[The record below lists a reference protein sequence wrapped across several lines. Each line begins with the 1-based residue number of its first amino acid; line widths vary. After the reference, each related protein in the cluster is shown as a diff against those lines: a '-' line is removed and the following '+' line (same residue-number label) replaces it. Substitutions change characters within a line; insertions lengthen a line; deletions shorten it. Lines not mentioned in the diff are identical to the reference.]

1 MLGQGA
7 FGEVRKCI
15 NRHTKV
21 IRAVKL
27 IKKESMNK
35 EEEESFKHEI
45 TILKK
50 LDHPNILKLYEVF
63 EDEKR
68 YYLVTELCK
77 GGELFDE
84 IVTKVCFSEKEAA
97 AIIQQILQAVAYCHD
112 LGIVHRDLKPENV
125 LIDKELNNTLKIID
139 FGTSTIYDKSSGP
152 LKTTHG
158 TSYYIA
164 PEVLNKRYD
173 DRCDVW
179 SIGVILYILLSGKP
193 PFDGDNDEE
202 ITE

>member
-1 MLGQGA
+1 M
-7 FGEVRKCI
+7 
-15 NRHTKV
+15 
-21 IRAVKL
+21 
-27 IKKESMNK
+27 
-35 EEEESFKHEI
+35 
-45 TILKK
+45 
-50 LDHPNILKLYEVF
+50 
-63 EDEKR
+63 
-68 YYLVTELCK
+68 
-77 GGELFDE
+77 
-84 IVTKVCFSEKEAA
+84 
-97 AIIQQILQAVAYCHD
+97 AYCHE

-139 FGTSTIYDKSSGP
+139 FGTSTMFEKGTK

-164 PEVLNKRYD
+164 PEVLKKEYD

-179 SIGVILYILLSGKP
+179 SVGVILYILLSGKP